1 MGFFN
6 TLKFIIY
13 AQFDWLYI
21 ANLVSP
27 NFRDAIRNGQT
38 MCYCSALCAAPVSL
52 SDFFFLSLLWIHTK
66 LLEILFNLEVMQ
78 FFQLLAVIL
87 FMCSTIFSKRVRGTA
102 ASLRFCGKCVLVTC
116 ETC

>member
-13 AQFDWLYI
+13 AQFDLLYI

-52 SDFFFLSLLWIHTK
+52 SDFFSVAFLDTHK
-66 LLEILFNLEVMQ
+66 
-78 FFQLLAVIL
+78 
-87 FMCSTIFSKRVRGTA
+87 
-102 ASLRFCGKCVLVTC
+102 VT
-116 ETC
+116 